1 MDPPTPD
8 SSPPSSPEPPPW
20 AVPWEGEG
28 GPLPVL
34 VGVAAP
40 VLLRGETERLLRD
53 LGRSRPLPPSLRHL
67 KRVRG
72 GPGGA
77 AVLLCLEEEL
87 GGDGDPRASSVP
99 MAPGSPGATHVPT
112 DMGSPN
118 ATHVPMAPGPSDATR
133 TPSVTNGPKDSGPSC
148 ATRTPVAT
156 HVPMDMGS
164 PSATHVPIA
173 PGPPDATNAPMD
185 MGSPS
190 ATHVPIAP
198 GPPGATNTPMDP
210 RPPSITDVPM
220 APTPPDATGPPV
232 TTHVPSSP
240 RPLPP
245 LHVLLGQGVSPH
257 GLGPPFRVLLPG
269 RTPTRGPETATAG
282 DSGAVAV
289 GVPRRWRRCQ
299 K

>member
-87 GGDGDPRASSVP
+87 GGDGGEGGR
-99 MAPGSPGATHVPT
+99 PG
-112 DMGSPN
+112 GSR
-118 ATHVPMAPGPSDATR
+118 GW
-133 TPSVTNGPKDSGPSC
+133 G
-148 ATRTPVAT
+148 
-156 HVPMDMGS
+156 
-164 PSATHVPIA
+164 
-173 PGPPDATNAPMD
+173 
-185 MGSPS
+185 
-190 ATHVPIAP
+190 
-198 GPPGATNTPMDP
+198 
-210 RPPSITDVPM
+210 
-220 APTPPDATGPPV
+220 
-232 TTHVPSSP
+232 
-240 RPLPP
+240 
-245 LHVLLGQGVSPH
+245 GQW
-257 GLGPPFRVLLPG
+257 GLWGHWEHWG
-269 RTPTRGPETATAG
+269 
-282 DSGAVAV
+282 
-289 GVPRRWRRCQ
+289 Q
-299 K
+299 

>member
-87 GGDGDPRASSVP
+87 GGDG
-99 MAPGSPGATHVPT
+99 
-112 DMGSPN
+112 
-118 ATHVPMAPGPSDATR
+118 GPSDATR